1 MYMGRHRKYNTE
13 DELKMARRKAAMK
26 YYEKNRK
33 SIQEKNLQ
41 RYYAKIGRLQNN

>member
-1 MYMGRHRKYNTE
+1 MGRMRKYTSD
-13 DELKMARRKAAMK
+13 DEIKIARRKAAMR

-33 SIQEKNLQ
+33 SIQQKNLQ